1 MMIQVFYNTGTHDM
15 VKPETLNNLLVN
27 GVIAQFK
34 RSTGWVKVGRDR
46 IRNIPEDRY
55 PESFD
60 RRHRAD

>member
-46 IRNIPEDRY
+46 IRNIPEGRKG
-55 PESFD
+55 
-60 RRHRAD
+60 